1 LNVYSVLFA
10 TNFWYNQ
17 TLNLDRVM
25 NQLLSGLNDEQK
37 KAVTISRDHHTLV
50 LAGAGCGKTTVLTRR
65 IAYLVGD
72 GVSQE
77 KILALT
83 FTRKAAQ
90 EMLLRIK
97 LLEQIDSGFALPV
110 ITTFHGFAL
119 KLLAS
124 ESGGKSNF
132 ERIGFRNR
140 PRLLDHEN
148 RLEILAQI
156 TDKRIRTALDVD
168 LIRLDGLVSQY
179 VVFPGRLVSL
189 SPEQKMILQ
198 QVVDK
203 YQYEKMKKSLWDF
216 SDLLSGAVK
225 LCEDDPGMV
234 HKTAGVFESVLVD
247 EFQDT
252 NPLQI
257 RFLNHF
263 VDNNCALFAV
273 GDDDQAIYGF
283 RGADI
288 GPTINFTSYFKGA
301 EIVKLQ
307 TNYRSKPFI
316 LDMANRIFRNKSD
329 VYRKVL
335 VSGKY
340 GKNDRGVKPR
350 VCQFTDQDI
359 MAAWIMLQAEKI
371 YKKNRINI
379 ADMAV
384 LFRLNQTCDW
394 MADWIRKKFPQKT
407 CPQFLT
413 IHKSKGLEYPV
424 VFLCDL
430 EEGVFPNYRISSGRN
445 NIGSVW
451 DLIKEW
457 YNSKKNPIECDWE
470 EEKRLFY
477 VGVTRAIEYLYLF
490 SCKNKMVYGRRRRF
504 DRSRFLRIV

>member
-1 LNVYSVLFA
+1 M
-10 TNFWYNQ
+10 
-17 TLNLDRVM
+17 D
-25 NQLLSGLNDEQK
+25 QLLSGLNDEQK
-37 KAVTISRDHHTLV
+37 KAVTISRSHHTLV

-65 IAYLVGD
+65 IAYLVKD

-90 EMLLRIK
+90 EMLSRVRGLK
-97 LLEQIDSGFALPV
+97 QIDSEHPLPL

-140 PRLLDHEN
+140 PGLLDQKK

-168 LIRLDGLVSQY
+168 LIRLDGLMSQY
-179 VVFPGRLVSL
+179 VVFPRRLGSFL
-189 SPEQKMILQ
+189 PEQIIILQ
-198 QVVDK
+198 QIIDK
-203 YQYEKMKKSLWDF
+203 YQYEKMEKGLWDF

-225 LCEDDPGMV
+225 LCEDDPEMV
-234 HKTAGVFESVLVD
+234 HKTAGAFESVLVD

-263 VDNNCALFAV
+263 VDNSCALFAV

-301 EIVKLQ
+301 VIVKLQ

-340 GKNDRGVKPR
+340 GKNNRGVKPR
-350 VCQFTDQDI
+350 MHNFTDQNI
-359 MAAWIMLQAEKI
+359 MAVWIMQQAEQI
-371 YKKNRINI
+371 YRKNRINI

-394 MADWIRKKFPQKT
+394 MADLLKKKFPQKI

-445 NIGSVW
+445 RVSSVW
-451 DLIKEW
+451 DLIQGW
-457 YNSKKNPIECDWE
+457 HNSKKNPIECDWE

-477 VGVTRAIEYLYLF
+477 VGVTRASEYLYLL
-490 SCKNKMVYGRRRRF
+490 SCKNKMVYGRKRRF
-504 DRSRFLRIV
+504 ERSRFFRIV